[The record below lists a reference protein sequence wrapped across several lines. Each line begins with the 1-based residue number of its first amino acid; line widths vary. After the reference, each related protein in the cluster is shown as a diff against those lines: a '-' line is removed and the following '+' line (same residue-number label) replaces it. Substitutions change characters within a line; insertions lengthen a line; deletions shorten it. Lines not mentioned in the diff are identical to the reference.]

1 MLPMK
6 TITLLLAA
14 TGALFLSSCAS
25 THCATCCAPAGATKA
40 CCKDAA
46 AKGMKCEKCAA
57 AAATAKPMTKKAM

>member
-1 MLPMK
+1 MK

-25 THCATCCAPAGATKA
+25 TKDCATCCSSSKPAAMS
-40 CCKDAA
+40 CCKDSA

-57 AAATAKPMTKKAM
+57 MKKAM